1 MNKVLSKI
9 TISELTPVVKTSI
22 EKDKKYIKKI
32 KKNEIDKP
40 TKWKTELCFYDC
52 ETVLD
57 CVQKFT
63 MYQIG
68 YKFSSDNDV
77 RIISGFDCASRFLDE
92 LHAYSKQNNV
102 KIVLISFNGSWFDD
116 ILLMRYI
123 MN

>member
-9 TISELTPVVKTSI
+9 TINELKI
-22 EKDKKYIKKI
+22 HEKDKK
-32 KKNEIDKP
+32 KNESEKP